1 VNLSV
6 VLACT
11 TVLALRQ
18 GDSTVSTAAAGR
30 RWWLS
35 GQVNV
40 IYQWH
45 PAFRALYTGPNSL
58 LPWREHATSHVV
70 TLYTGLL
77 VGRRTEFLFD
87 LESAGGGGISQAFG
101 LAGFTN
107 LDVVRNP
114 TLGAAPYIARA
125 IVRHTVPLGGGWE
138 DASPGPLALASRLPV
153 PRLTIIAGKLGLPD
167 FFDVNPVGGDSHLQF
182 LNWTIDNNGA
192 YDYAADTRGYTVG
205 VVIEFEDHAWGARL
219 GEALMPRVANGI
231 DYDWHVATSHADNL
245 ELELRRGVLAGR
257 SGEIRLLLYD
267 NHARM
272 GSYREAINAFLA
284 GANPAPDITAHRRP
298 GRAKRGVGLNL
309 WQGIGDLRLFGR
321 AGVNDGRVE
330 SFAYTEVDQS
340 VQIGADLT
348 GRSWTRD
355 QDRIGLAFVSNGL
368 GPDHREYLALG
379 GRGFLLGDGRLNYG
393 CEQIVEAYYTAH
405 LWRDLSAALDL
416 QRIAHPGYNR
426 DRGPALVLS
435 GRLHLDLQAP

>member
-1 VNLSV
+1 MNLSV

-11 TVLALRQ
+11 TLLAPTQ
-18 GDSTVSTAAAGR
+18 GDSTASAAAAR

-45 PAFRALYTGPNSL
+45 PAFQALYTGPNSL
-58 LPWREHATSHVV
+58 LPRREHATSRVA
-70 TLYTGLL
+70 TLYTGLS
-77 VGRRTEFLFD
+77 VGRRTEFLLD

-114 TLGAAPYIARA
+114 TLGTAPYVARA
-125 IVRHTVPLGGGWE
+125 LVRHTVPLGSGWE

-167 FFDVNPVGGDSHLQF
+167 FFDVNPAGGDSHLQF
-182 LNWTIDNNGA
+182 LNWTVDNNGA
-192 YDYAADTRGYTVG
+192 YDYAADTRGYTIG
-205 VVIEFEDHAWGARL
+205 MVVEFEDHVWGARL

-231 DYDWHVATSHADNL
+231 DYDWHLATAHADNL
-245 ELELRRGVLAGR
+245 ELELHRGLLRGR
-257 SGEIRLLLYD
+257 PGAIRLLLYD

-272 GSYREAINAFLA
+272 GSYRQAINAFLA
-284 GANPAPDITAHRRP
+284 GVDSAPDIEAHRSP
-298 GRAKRGVGLNL
+298 GRTKRGVGLNL
-309 WQGIGDLRLFGR
+309 WEGFGDVRLFGR
-321 AGVNDGRVE
+321 GGVNDGRVE
-330 SFAYTEVDQS
+330 SFAYTEVDRS
-340 VQIGADLT
+340 LQIGADLT
-348 GRSWTRD
+348 GKSWRRD
-355 QDRIGLAFVSNGL
+355 QDRIGVAFVSNAL
-368 GPDHREYLALG
+368 GHDHREYLALG

-393 CEQIVEAYYTAH
+393 CEEIVEAYYTAH
-405 LWRDLSAALDL
+405 LWHDLSAAFDV

-426 DRGPALVLS
+426 DRGPALVLA
-435 GRLHLDLQAP
+435 GRVHLDLQAP

>member
-1 VNLSV
+1 MNLSV

-11 TVLALRQ
+11 TLLAPNQ
-18 GDSTVSTAAAGR
+18 GDSTTSPAAAR

-58 LPWREHATSHVV
+58 RPQREHATSDVA
-70 TLYTGLL
+70 TLYSGLL

-114 TLGAAPYIARA
+114 TLGAAPYVARA
-125 IVRHTVPLGGGWE
+125 IVRHTLPLGDGWE

-153 PRLTIIAGKLGLPD
+153 PRLTISAGKLGLPD

-192 YDYAADTRGYTVG
+192 YDYAADTRGYTIG
-205 VVIEFEDHAWGARL
+205 GVIEFESRVWGARL
-219 GEALMPRVANGI
+219 GEALMPKIANGI
-231 DYDWHVATSHADNL
+231 EYDWHVATSHADNL
-245 ELELRRGVLAGR
+245 ELELHRGLLAGR
-257 SGEIRLLLYD
+257 PGAIRLLLYD

-284 GANPAPDITAHRRP
+284 GVDSVPDIAAHRRP
-298 GRAKRGVGLNL
+298 GRTKRGVGLNL
-309 WQGIGDLRLFGR
+309 WQGVGDVRLFGR
-321 AGVNDGRVE
+321 GGVNDGRAE
-330 SFAYTEVDQS
+330 SFAYTEVDES

-348 GRSWTRD
+348 GRSWRRD
-355 QDRIGLAFVSNGL
+355 QDRIGVAFASNGL
-368 GPDHREYLALG
+368 GHDHREYLALG
-379 GRGFLLGDGRLNYG
+379 GRGFLLGDGRLTYG
-393 CEQIVEAYYTAH
+393 REQIVEAYYTVH
-405 LWRDLSAALDL
+405 VWHGLSAAFDL
-416 QRIAHPGYNR
+416 QRIANPGYNR
-426 DRGPALVLS
+426 DRGPALVLA
-435 GRLHLDLQAP
+435 GRLHLDLRAP

>member
-11 TVLALRQ
+11 TLLAPNQ
-18 GDSTVSTAAAGR
+18 GDSTASSAAAR

-45 PAFRALYTGPNSL
+45 PAFQALYTGPNSL
-58 LPWREHATSHVV
+58 LPWREHATSHVT
-70 TLYTGLL
+70 TLYTGLS
-77 VGRRTEFLFD
+77 VGGRTEFLFD

-114 TLGAAPYIARA
+114 TLGAAPYVARA
-125 IVRHTVPLGGGWE
+125 LVRHTVPLGGGWE

-153 PRLTIIAGKLGLPD
+153 PRLTIMAGKLGLPD
-167 FFDVNPVGGDSHLQF
+167 FFDLNPSGGDSHLQF
-182 LNWTIDNNGA
+182 LNWTVDNNGA
-192 YDYAADTRGYTVG
+192 YDYAADTRGYTIGAVL
-205 VVIEFEDHAWGARL
+205 EFEDRVWGARL

-231 DYDWHVATSHADNL
+231 DYDWHLATSHADNL
-245 ELELRRGVLAGR
+245 ELELHRGLLAGR
-257 SGEIRLLLYD
+257 PGAIRLLLYD
-267 NHARM
+267 NHADM
-272 GSYREAINAFLA
+272 GSYREAISAFLS
-284 GANPAPDITAHRRP
+284 GADPAPDIVAHRRA
-298 GRAKRGVGLNL
+298 GRTKRGLGLNL
-309 WQGIGDLRLFGR
+309 WQEIGDLRLFGR
-321 AGVNDGRVE
+321 GGVNDGRVE

-340 VQIGADLT
+340 VLIGADLT
-348 GRSWTRD
+348 GRSWRRH
-355 QDRIGLAFVSNGL
+355 QDRIGVAFVSNGL
-368 GPDHREYLALG
+368 GYDHREYLALG

-405 LWRDLSAALDL
+405 LWHDLSAAFDV

-426 DRGPALVLS
+426 DRGPALVLA
-435 GRLHLDLQAP
+435 GRVHLDLQAP

>member
-1 VNLSV
+1 MNLSV

-11 TVLALRQ
+11 TLLAANQ
-18 GDSTVSTAAAGR
+18 GDSTASSAAAR

-45 PAFRALYTGPNSL
+45 PAFQALYTGPNSL
-58 LPWREHATSHVV
+58 LPWREHATSRVA
-70 TLYTGLL
+70 TLYTGLS
-77 VGRRTEFLFD
+77 VGRRTEFLLD

-114 TLGAAPYIARA
+114 TLGAAPYVARA
-125 IVRHTVPLGGGWE
+125 LVRYTLPLGGGWE
-138 DASPGPLALASRLPV
+138 DASPGPLALASRVPV
-153 PRLTIIAGKLGLPD
+153 PRLTIVAGKLGLPD
-167 FFDVNPVGGDSHLQF
+167 FFDLNPSGGDSHLQF

-192 YDYAADTRGYTVG
+192 YDYAADTRGYTIG
-205 VVIEFEDHAWGARL
+205 AVIEFEDRVWGARL

-231 DYDWHVATSHADNL
+231 DYDWHLATSHADNL
-245 ELELRRGVLAGR
+245 ELELHRGLLAGR
-257 SGEIRLLLYD
+257 PGAIRLLLYD
-267 NHARM
+267 NHANM
-272 GSYREAINAFLA
+272 GS
-284 GANPAPDITAHRRP
+284 
-298 GRAKRGVGLNL
+298 GRTKRGVGVNL
-309 WQGIGDLRLFGR
+309 WQEIGDLRLFGR
-321 AGVNDGRVE
+321 GGVNDGRVE

-340 VQIGADLT
+340 LQIGVDLT
-348 GRSWTRD
+348 GKSWRRH
-355 QDRIGLAFVSNGL
+355 QDRIGVAFVSNRL
-368 GPDHREYLALG
+368 GRDHREYLALG

-405 LWRDLSAALDL
+405 LWRDLSAAFDV

-426 DRGPALVLS
+426 DRGPALVLA